1 MRLLLIP
8 DQISSSPWPFAP
20 FPQPHLYFEHPLR
33 NVDQTQANSS
43 SIHNF
48 GALCDFERPCRES
61 RSSINLRGD
70 LDSTNGRPS
79 VNRELSVHSPILTSL
94 SDDEA
99 KHKASAQSAG
109 RTTFRVIGAGGCGTI
124 FRMKDCSK
132 IVKIA
137 SSMHSNALRRNF
149 RAHLTAYIKWS
160 SITSITSRY
169 RSPLRAALACATS
182 ILDFTPSS
190 LSWASLPQ
198 AQE

>member
-1 MRLLLIP
+1 MRLFLIP
-8 DQISSSPWPFAP
+8 TKLSRVPGLSRRSPRPICTSNIRFVISVKLKQTPRQTMSDLSATSSG
-20 FPQPHLYFEHPLR
+20 L
-33 NVDQTQANSS
+33 V
-43 SIHNF
+43 
-48 GALCDFERPCRES
+48 ES
-61 RSSINLRGD
+61 LDTSINLRGD

-79 VNRELSVHSPILTSL
+79 LKRELSVHSPILTSL
-94 SDDEA
+94 SEDEA

-109 RTTFRVIGAGGCGTI
+109 RTTFSVIGAGGCGTI

-182 ILDFTPSS
+182 IPDFTPSS